1 MGHASFLPSNL
12 HVCPA
17 CGQPFVAPQELP
29 APRDGGVH
37 LVDLACANCGWEA
50 VERHVTAS
58 LTELQLALHRDSAQI
73 EAAAEVLAL
82 ALELDRID
90 RFAAALQAGHILPED
105 F

>member
-1 MGHASFLPSNL
+1 
-12 HVCPA
+12 
-17 CGQPFVAPQELP
+17 VAPQELP
-29 APRDGGVH
+29 DPRDGGPH

-50 VERHVTAS
+50 IEHLATAS
-58 LTELQLALHRDSAQI
+58 LAELELALHRDSAQI

-90 RFAAALQAGHILPED
+90 RFAAALQDGHILPED